1 MTSFSPEGEGARRA
15 DEGGSPKPPQK
26 PHSAGMK
33 FENPPTFSTKRTP
46 FHPPRFE
53 PCHNPPVP
61 LSDTPGIASPAK
73 RNRRRRARLSLAR
86 PSGPDA
92 TVSLR
97 WRDGDGK
104 DLGWFEPASI
114 PTAIGR
120 ASGAHKQGAGP
131 GQTDLV
137 TKTAGAGANAKAP
150 RARVRSGC
158 AHIRREPE
166 TSRAPGQDVSMRRFG
181 PAPG

>member
-1 MTSFSPEGEGARRA
+1 MPQSQHKPGVGWRPSPRLRDTSGCPIPAARPRKPTLRGMTFP
-15 DEGGSPKPPQK
+15 
-26 PHSAGMK
+26 
-33 FENPPTFSTKRTP
+33 NPPTFSIKRTP

-53 PCHNPPVP
+53 PCHTPPVP

-92 TVSLR
+92 TLSLR

-120 ASGAHKQGAGP
+120 ASGAHKQGAGSAK
-131 GQTDLV
+131 TDLV
-137 TKTAGAGANAKAP
+137 TKTAGAGIANDPLPGRGSGRDVRTSAENLKP
-150 RARVRSGC
+150 PGHPAR
-158 AHIRREPE
+158 
-166 TSRAPGQDVSMRRFG
+166 TSR
-181 PAPG
+181 